1 MIEGTKVM
9 EVRGYFADDG
19 EFFTDEDSCR
29 DYEVEQIKRKIFD
42 ISFDLNFEK
51 TEYIDDILYFA
62 PKNQKDIELFL
73 EVNEY
78 YGYFVEGITP
88 CSPISIYKYDNNR
101 GEYIDMVRQ
110 CNELIDEINKI
121 VPNTI

>member
-1 MIEGTKVM
+1 MTEGTKVM
-9 EVRGYFADDG
+9 EVSGYFADDG
-19 EFFTDEDSCR
+19 EFFIDEDSCR
-29 DYEVEQIKRKIFD
+29 DYEIEQIKRKIFD

-73 EVNEY
+73 EVNAY
-78 YGYFVEGITP
+78 YGYVVEGITP
-88 CSPISIYKYDNNR
+88 CSPISIYKYDNR
-101 GEYIDMVRQ
+101 REEYIDIVRQ